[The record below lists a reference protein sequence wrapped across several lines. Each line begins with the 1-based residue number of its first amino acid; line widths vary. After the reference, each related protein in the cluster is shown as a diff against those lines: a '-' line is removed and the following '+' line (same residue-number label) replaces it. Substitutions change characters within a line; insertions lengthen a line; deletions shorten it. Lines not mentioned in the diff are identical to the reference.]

1 MVLSDNSNLWLA
13 ETLWRLGAVEF
24 GDFTLGR
31 TAVGSPVYLNVR
43 KLIGH
48 PTSLWRAAHVIH
60 EEITALQSMRN
71 PQMDR
76 FDLVAGVPLGG
87 LHVATA
93 YSLTAKV
100 PMIYLHPDRTK
111 AEIASGEVSAIEG
124 VFAPNQQ
131 AIIMD
136 DLVTGGG
143 SIAETAERLRD
154 AGLLVKDAFVL
165 VDRQQGARERLKKDG
180 INLRAALTLEVILN
194 YLMSSNLIE
203 EKWYRRSMDYLEA
216 SGLR

>member
-24 GDFTLGR
+24 GEFTLGR
-31 TAVGSPVYLNVR
+31 TAVRSPVYLNVR

-48 PTSLWRAAHVIH
+48 PTALWRAAHVIH
-60 EEITALQSMRN
+60 EEITALQAMRN
-71 PQMDR
+71 PQMDP
-76 FDLVAGVPLGG
+76 FDVVAGVPLGG

-100 PMIYLHPDRTK
+100 PMIYLHPNR
-111 AEIASGEVSAIEG
+111 EGGSAIEG
-124 VFAPNQQ
+124 VFEPEQQ
-131 AIIMD
+131 ATIMD

-154 AGLLVKDAFVL
+154 AGLIVKDAFVL
-165 VDRQQGARERLKKDG
+165 VDRQQGARERLRLAG
-180 INLRAALTLEVILN
+180 INLRSALTLEVILN
-194 YLMSSNLIE
+194 YLMSSGLID
-203 EKWYRRSMDYLEA
+203 EKWYRRSMDYLDVSRA
-216 SGLR
+216 